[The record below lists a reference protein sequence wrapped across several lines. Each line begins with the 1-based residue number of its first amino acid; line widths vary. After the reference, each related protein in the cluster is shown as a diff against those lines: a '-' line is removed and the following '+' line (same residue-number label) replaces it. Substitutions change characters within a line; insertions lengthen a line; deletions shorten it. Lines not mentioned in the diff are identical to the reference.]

1 MAQYP
6 AQPFQRRCTK
16 LVEHTLT
23 TFLNFPEET
32 LADMWLT
39 KFRVLVDAYASDGG
53 NEYKLP
59 HSN

>member
-1 MAQYP
+1 
-6 AQPFQRRCTK
+6 
-16 LVEHTLT
+16 VEHTLT

-59 HSN
+59 RSN